1 MNKPWID
8 NKMAEKFFS
17 KYKKTQE
24 LKKADDEL
32 QGLKKADD
40 ELQGLKKADDE
51 LQGLKKEENE
61 LQGLKKE
68 KNELQELKKEEN
80 ELQGLKKEKNELQEL
95 KKEENELQGLKK
107 EKNELQELK
116 KEENELQELKKE
128 ENEPKGLKK
137 EDNLHTELKIGSIVR
152 SMVVKTPFSTVA
164 EVSSFSNSPI
174 LSNKDEEVFVF
185 HSETNKVFYELDT
198 KLLATVHHYHE
209 EPYCCLVSSKL
220 FEKRVLLELPNQE
233 DVRYIE
239 NDNMEQSLWVPMH
252 NLISKQRKDSKS
264 SNYITT
270 KLPIEIGKY
279 KTEISLQEIVMFKEK
294 VTRIKKV
301 SQEIIL
307 TESKVLLSEAINVKQ
322 NSVMIEKGILLVEG
336 YVLQHIEYTVEK
348 NTPQKK
354 MYQLMQNM
362 VLELIVQVLQEQDV
376 QVEII

>member
-1 MNKPWID
+1 MMNKPWID

-17 KYKKTQE
+17 KYKE
-24 LKKADDEL
+24 I
-32 QGLKKADD
+32 
-40 ELQGLKKADDE
+40 
-51 LQGLKKEENE
+51 
-61 LQGLKKE
+61 
-68 KNELQELKKEEN
+68 QELKKEEN
-80 ELQGLKKEKNELQEL
+80 EFQEL
-95 KKEENELQGLKK
+95 KKEENEF
-107 EKNELQELK
+107 QELK

-128 ENEPKGLKK
+128 ENS
-137 EDNLHTELKIGSIVR
+137 HTELKIGSIVH

-164 EVSSFSNSPI
+164 EVSSFSNPPI
-174 LSNKDEEVFVF
+174 VSNKDEEVFVF

-198 KLLATVHHYHE
+198 KLLATVHHYYE

-220 FEKRVLLELPNQE
+220 FEKRVLLEGPSQE

-239 NDNMEQSLWVPMH
+239 NDSMEQSLWVPMH
-252 NLISKQRKDSKS
+252 NLISKQRKDNKS
-264 SNYITT
+264 SDYITT

-294 VTRIKKV
+294 VTRIKRV

-307 TESKVLLSEAINVKQ
+307 TESKVLLSEAINAKQ
-322 NSVMIEKGILLVEG
+322 NPVTVEKGILLVEG
-336 YVLQHIEYTVEK
+336 YVLQRIEYTVEK

-354 MYQLMQNM
+354 MYHLMQNM